1 MININDTVQF
11 IKRRLGYPTVSL
23 ELSDSDIEDI
33 IKHES
38 LQLFEQYVPS
48 TGIIS
53 IPKGSK
59 KYRVKKNLYWVIDP
73 QDREVFWVQ
82 SVEPEMSEL
91 LANGYPYTTPI
102 ASYYNLPDTLER
114 INQAHITMQW
124 GRTLRWYQQEG
135 INQVWIFSD
144 EGISGR
150 YLISYTRSHAPD
162 LSSISREYAIDFTN
176 ICLAYTMM
184 MIGQIRSKYSTLGT
198 PIGDI
203 AINNELYGQG
213 QEILNNTIEKLS
225 KTQPIFTQIAI
236 H

>member
-102 ASYYNLPDTLER
+102 ASFYNLPEP
-114 INQAHITMQW
+114 A
-124 GRTLRWYQQEG
+124 
-135 INQVWIFSD
+135 
-144 EGISGR
+144 
-150 YLISYTRSHAPD
+150 
-162 LSSISREYAIDFTN
+162 
-176 ICLAYTMM
+176 
-184 MIGQIRSKYSTLGT
+184 
-198 PIGDI
+198 DI
-203 AINNELYGQG
+203 QNR
-213 QEILNNTIEKLS
+213 
-225 KTQPIFTQIAI
+225 
-236 H
+236 